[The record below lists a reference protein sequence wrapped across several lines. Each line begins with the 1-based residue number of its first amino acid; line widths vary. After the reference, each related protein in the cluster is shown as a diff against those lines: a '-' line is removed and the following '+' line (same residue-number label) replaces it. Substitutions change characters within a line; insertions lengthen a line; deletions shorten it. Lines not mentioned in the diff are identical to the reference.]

1 MGKKT
6 TIQKITTVL
15 TKKLTDEHRLMVIIR
30 NELYEGSWEEME
42 KDLRDRL
49 NGRPVIEKLVEK
61 IKRDL
66 AYIEDLRLMG
76 KEAGI
81 NLTTLL

>member
-1 MGKKT
+1 MSKKKT
-6 TIQKITTVL
+6 TI
-15 TKKLTDEHRLMVIIR
+15 KLTEDQRLMVILR
-30 NELYEGSWEEME
+30 DELYGGSWEEME

-61 IKRDL
+61 IRRDL
-66 AYIEDLRLMG
+66 DYIEDLRLM
-76 KEAGI
+76 KKNDGI